1 MAAKGAPSIL
11 AGYFNQG
18 EGKRPL
24 KDFND
29 EIKALKED
37 PEGMAEM
44 VRGVCA
50 ITGETVPEAY
60 AVK

>member
-24 KDFND
+24 RAFTD
-29 EIKALKED
+29 EVKALS
-37 PEGMAEM
+37 AEEKGEL

-50 ITGETVPEAY
+50 ITGETVPEEY
-60 AVK
+60 AK

>member
-24 KDFND
+24 KEFNE

-37 PEGMAEM
+37 PNGLAEL

-50 ITGETVPEAY
+50 ITGDIVPEAY
-60 AVK
+60 AA